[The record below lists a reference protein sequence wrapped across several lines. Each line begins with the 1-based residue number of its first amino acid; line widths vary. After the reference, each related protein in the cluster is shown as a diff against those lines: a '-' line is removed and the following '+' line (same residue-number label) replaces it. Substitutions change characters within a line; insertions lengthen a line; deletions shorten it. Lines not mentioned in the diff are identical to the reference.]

1 MTHPGQFQWWNFV
14 KDGKIIQIL
23 GSSTSKNC
31 CFSSKRLQNHAK
43 PLLVA
48 TDGFETHHLRCSLV
62 WEWGI
67 VPMVW
72 YGGFLSHVGTPTAG
86 WFITEKTI
94 YKWMIWGYSYFMKP
108 PYIYNIYTYIIY
120 IYTLIYR
127 KSGRWSSKPSTVCSA
142 RLKSPL
148 HKNPVKCTTNWL
160 VVWNMLYFSI
170 YWEFHN
176 PNWLMF
182 SRGVETTNQTREAW
196 LIEDG
201 LGWPSSIRRHFR
213 RKPYCKYPLVMS
225 K

>member
-120 IYTLIYR
+120 IYI
-127 KSGRWSSKPSTVCSA
+127 RWSIGKVGGDLQNHLRCVP
-142 RLKSPL
+142 RD
-148 HKNPVKCTTNWL
+148 
-160 VVWNMLYFSI
+160 WN
-170 YWEFHN
+170 H
-176 PNWLMF
+176 
-182 SRGVETTNQTREAW
+182 R
-196 LIEDG
+196 
-201 LGWPSSIRRHFR
+201 SIRTQSNVQ
-213 RKPYCKYPLVMS
+213 LVGGLEHALFFHILGIS
-225 K
+225 